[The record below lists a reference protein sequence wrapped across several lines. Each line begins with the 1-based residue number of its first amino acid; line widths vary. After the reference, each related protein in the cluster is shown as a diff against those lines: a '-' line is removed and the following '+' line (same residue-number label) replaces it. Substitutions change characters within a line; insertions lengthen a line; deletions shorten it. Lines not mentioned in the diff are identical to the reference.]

1 MSYISA
7 RDLRCAV
14 GGVDMEM
21 DRSQIWMDES
31 ESESDYEGE
40 DGNSDETSDEDSN
53 YTTFGQWWGLEDYPL
68 GPPTSGSGGASNAEA
83 PAEASVEAP
92 AAETTIADTPEYLA
106 EALGS
111 DGGDV
116 GYMGWAS

>member
-1 MSYISA
+1 
-7 RDLRCAV
+7 
-14 GGVDMEM
+14 MEM

>member
-40 DGNSDETSDEDSN
+40 DGNSDEASDEDSI
-53 YTTFGQWWGLEDYPL
+53 YTISGQWWDLGDYPL
-68 GPPTSGSGGASNAEA
+68 APPTPPLPEGGEAGNAEE
-83 PAEASVEAP
+83 PTEAP
-92 AAETTIADTPEYLA
+92 TVETALTDVPEYLT

-111 DGGDV
+111 NGGDV
-116 GYMGWAS
+116 GYMGWTS

>member
-14 GGVDMEM
+14 GGVDTEM
-21 DRSQIWMDES
+21 DRSRVWMSDS
-31 ESESDYEGE
+31 ESESGYEGE
-40 DGNSDETSDEDSN
+40 DGNYDETSDDDSI
-53 YTTFGQWWGLEDYPL
+53 YTTSGQWWGLEDYSPTPPL
-68 GPPTSGSGGASNAEA
+68 PEGGEISDAEGPSEA
-83 PAEASVEAP
+83 PTAEIAITDAP
-92 AAETTIADTPEYLA
+92 QDLT